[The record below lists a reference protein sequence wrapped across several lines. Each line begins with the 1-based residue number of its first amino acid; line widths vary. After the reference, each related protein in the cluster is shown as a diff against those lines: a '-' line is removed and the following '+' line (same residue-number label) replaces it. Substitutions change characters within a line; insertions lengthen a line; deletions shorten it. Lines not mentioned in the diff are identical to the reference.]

1 MQIIKLRQQFAK
13 LIYNEKNLINIKN
26 ICNIKLNKKTK
37 FNRCDSCV
45 KSVPLAIYKYKILE
59 YSKK

>member
-26 ICNIKLNKKTK
+26 ICNIKLNKK
-37 FNRCDSCV
+37 N
-45 KSVPLAIYKYKILE
+45 KIL
-59 YSKK
+59 SGRG